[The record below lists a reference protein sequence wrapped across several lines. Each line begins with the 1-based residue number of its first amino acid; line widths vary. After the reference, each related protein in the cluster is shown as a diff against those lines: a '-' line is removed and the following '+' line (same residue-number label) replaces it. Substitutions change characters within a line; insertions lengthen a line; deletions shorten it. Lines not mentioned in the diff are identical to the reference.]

1 MVKAVAILD
10 GVSSLITEKEFK
22 RIPTVPVISTES
34 TTFDESITVTI
45 TAEEDAAIYYT
56 TDGSDPTSMLPSIIQ
71 LMVVIRHQAVSYIT
85 NH

>member
-56 TDGSDPTSMLPSIIQ
+56 TDGSDPTSL
-71 LMVVIRHQAVSYIT
+71 LY
-85 NH
+85 N